1 MLILLDL
8 SIPADLSERPLRLLS
23 GLPDKEETMRDLT
36 RFEIGAVGVAMAM
49 VAACGGGPTRPS
61 GSSGATVAGTVY
73 IASGAPKGIH
83 AMNGTPAAGLTITV
97 AGTNLSAT
105 VEPSGYF
112 QLAGVP
118 SGSVRLAFRNPSVNA
133 TTELS
138 NVRPEEFVE
147 VEVQVSGST
156 ATLVSDVRSTD
167 KVSLCHRTESGSY
180 HSITVG
186 NTAEPAHRAHGDAK
200 VGEPVPGSAPQVFD
214 QNCVP
219 AGPKVEM
226 TKSTNGEDAND
237 APGPTILV
245 GNPVTW
251 HYVVKNTGTIELTN
265 VKVVDDRNVTVT
277 CPATVLA
284 VGQSMTCTGTGT
296 AVEGQYRNVGTVTA
310 SSTGGSVTDSDP
322 SHYLGRR
329 PDTTEDGPKV
339 QLCHRTGN
347 GSYHL
352 IDVSVSAEPAHRAHG
367 DAKIGEAVPGNA
379 GKVFGAAC
387 VVR

>member
-1 MLILLDL
+1 M
-8 SIPADLSERPLRLLS
+8 RTVTRLQ
-23 GLPDKEETMRDLT
+23 
-36 RFEIGAVGVAMAM
+36 IGALCVALAI

-61 GSSGATVAGTVY
+61 APGGATVAGTVY
-73 IASGAPKGIH
+73 LGGGAPKGLH
-83 AMNGTPAAGLTITV
+83 AMTGTPAQGLTITV

-105 VEPSGYF
+105 VEISGRF
-112 QLAGVP
+112 QIAGVP
-118 SGSVRLAFRNPSVNA
+118 SGSVRLQFRDASVNA
-133 TTELS
+133 TTELP
-138 NVRPEEFVE
+138 NVRPDEFVE

-156 ATLVSDVRSTD
+156 ATLVSDVRSVA

-180 HSITVG
+180 HLISVG
-186 NTAEPAHRAHGDAK
+186 DSAEPAHRAHGDAK
-200 VGEPVPGSAPQVFD
+200 VGEPVPGDPPMVFD
-214 QNCVP
+214 SNCRP
-219 AGPKVEM
+219 SGPKVEL

-237 APGPTILV
+237 APGPTIIV

-251 HYVVKNTGTIELTN
+251 HYVVRNAGTIELTN

-277 CPATVLA
+277 CPSTTLA
-284 VGQSMTCTGTGT
+284 AGQSMTCTGSGT

-310 SSTGGSVTDSDP
+310 SSASGSVTDSDP

-329 PDTTEDGPKV
+329 PDQTEEGAKV

-352 IDVSVSAEPAHRAHG
+352 IEVSVSAEPAHRAHG

-379 GKVFGAAC
+379 GKVFRAGC
-387 VVR
+387 VVN